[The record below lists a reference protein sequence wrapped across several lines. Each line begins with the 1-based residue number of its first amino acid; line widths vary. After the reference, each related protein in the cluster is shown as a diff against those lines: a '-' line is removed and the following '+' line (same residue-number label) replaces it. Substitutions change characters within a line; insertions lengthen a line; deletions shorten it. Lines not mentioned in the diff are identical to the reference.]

1 MTNTTQT
8 LTRPAASTSA
18 AHAGPPKLS
27 PVELRAAQIETLE
40 TPRLKYG
47 FLARMLFK
55 QMDLVYGRE
64 RTLVKFT
71 MLEFIARVPYQAWER
86 MGYLSLSRHRRR
98 SALAK
103 RVYERIVETR
113 EEQDNEQWH
122 LLILQDM
129 VQRDG
134 MKQSFVLHRLAP
146 WLVAFFY
153 YHVSWLLF
161 LVRPELS
168 YRLNADFE
176 DHAEHEYM
184 SYVAEHP
191 ELEHVPAPV
200 TYAAEY
206 GEYASVADLLRQIG
220 HDERV
225 HKLDSLVNMRAPRFQ
240 DVPDAGAAEAAM
252 TARR

>member
-1 MTNTTQT
+1 MTVTA
-8 LTRPAASTSA
+8 LRPESPAADRT

-27 PVELRAAQIETLE
+27 PWELREAQYETRRA
-40 TPRLKYG
+40 PRLRYS
-47 FLARMLFK
+47 LMARMLFK

-86 MGYLSLSRHRRR
+86 VGYHSLSRHRRS

-122 LLILQDM
+122 LLILQDL

-134 MKQSFVLHRLAP
+134 HRQSFLLHRAAP
-146 WLVAFFY
+146 WIVAFFY

-161 LVRPELS
+161 VLRPEWS

-184 SYVAEHP
+184 EYVAEHP
-191 ELEHVPAPV
+191 ELEDRPAPD

-206 GEYASVADLLRQIG
+206 GRYASVADLLRQIG

-225 HKLDSLVNMRAPRFQ
+225 HKTDSLVHLSNPRFQ
-240 DVPDAGAAEAAM
+240 DA
-252 TARR
+252 

>member
-1 MTNTTQT
+1 MTITATPT
-8 LTRPAASTSA
+8 HSGTHSA
-18 AHAGPPKLS
+18 THGATHGAPPKLS
-27 PVELRAAQIETLE
+27 PWELRAAQIETLE
-40 TPRLKYG
+40 APRLRYG
-47 FLARMLFK
+47 LLARMLFK

-86 MGYLSLSRHRRR
+86 MGYFSLSRHRRT

-122 LLILQDM
+122 LLILQDL
-129 VQRDG
+129 VQREG
-134 MKQSFVLHRLAP
+134 HKQSFLLHRLAP

-161 LVRPELS
+161 LVKPELS

-191 ELEHVPAPV
+191 ELEHLPAPT
-200 TYAAEY
+200 TYSAEY
-206 GEYASVADLLRQIG
+206 GHYDTVADLLRQIG

-225 HKLDSLVNMRAPRFQ
+225 HKLDSLVHMRAPRFQ
-240 DVPDAGAAEAAM
+240 D
-252 TARR
+252 